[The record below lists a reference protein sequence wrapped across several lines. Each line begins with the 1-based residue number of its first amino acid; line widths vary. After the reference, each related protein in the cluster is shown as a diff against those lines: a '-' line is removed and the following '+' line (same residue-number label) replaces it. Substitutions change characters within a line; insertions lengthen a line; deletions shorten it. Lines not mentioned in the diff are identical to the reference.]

1 MVAPTTIQMLDNCL
15 TNSLKLKADKQNLAS
30 TIMEEQYVN
39 VREFLRNY
47 KKLTSKKK
55 PLIITNNGKPEGVFI
70 AYEKWKKGEKKE
82 GKEKFVSLA
91 DAIKK
96 YTFTGS
102 GEKDISQR
110 IDEIVYGAA
119 NPHRNDND

>member
-1 MVAPTTIQMLDNCL
+1 MFDNCL
-15 TNSLKLKADKQNLAS
+15 TNSVKSKADKQNLAS
-30 TIMEEQYVN
+30 TIMEEQYVT

-47 KKLTSKKK
+47 KKFTNKKK
-55 PLIITNNGKPEGVFI
+55 PVIVTNNGKPEGVFI
-70 AYEKWKKGEKKE
+70 AYEKWKKKEKKE

-110 IDEIVYGAA
+110 VDEIVYGAR
-119 NPHRNDND
+119 NPYRDDND